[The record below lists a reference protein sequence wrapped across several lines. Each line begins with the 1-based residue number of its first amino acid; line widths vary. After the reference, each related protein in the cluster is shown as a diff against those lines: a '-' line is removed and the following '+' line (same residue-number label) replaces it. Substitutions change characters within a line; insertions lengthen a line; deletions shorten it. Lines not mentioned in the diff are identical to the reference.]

1 MGERVGGHLAESG
14 PGGICRTHRVD
25 TFAYFSSIFRS
36 RPEVPDRLARH
47 GRSKRAPVARQPFQP
62 SGLCPKN
69 RRKIRIR
76 CYTVSSRGM
85 PVPAAPPRAR
95 AVQHGIISVPHLA
108 RMREWGGSPK
118 RPAAGSRCQKA
129 TSTRDEHRAARSGT
143 RLVRHVGCTHSTGP
157 SRPGQC
163 GHDEKLQV
171 RRRESLRP
179 RPLPSRLPLASGLR
193 KAARA
198 ARPSSARGTTS
209 THARVEAR

>member
-1 MGERVGGHLAESG
+1 MV
-14 PGGICRTHRVD
+14 HRYTLHV
-25 TFAYFSSIFRS
+25 TRKHHKHFSSPAPHNHPAGVAGLHEARGTRFIDEPTAASCRRHRS
-36 RPEVPDRLARH
+36 SYR
-47 GRSKRAPVARQPFQP
+47 GRVAT
-62 SGLCPKN
+62 LD
-69 RRKIRIR
+69 
-76 CYTVSSRGM
+76 T
-85 PVPAAPPRAR
+85 
-95 AVQHGIISVPHLA
+95 LD
-108 RMREWGGSPK
+108 GSP
-118 RPAAGSRCQKA
+118 RPRRRPARLVLHQGPAAGSRCQKA

-209 THARVEAR
+209 THARVEAW